1 MKVEVTV
8 VMRPEFSRPEYKI
21 DEKYDGVFMNC
32 VQILTTAF
40 ARTARRTREN
50 TTGYTP
56 VYERKILRCTVR
68 ATTSSVMLL

>member
-32 VQILTTAF
+32 VQIHDHCICPHC
-40 ARTARRTREN
+40 
-50 TTGYTP
+50 TP
-56 VYERKILRCTVR
+56 DKGKHDRLYP
-68 ATTSSVMLL
+68 